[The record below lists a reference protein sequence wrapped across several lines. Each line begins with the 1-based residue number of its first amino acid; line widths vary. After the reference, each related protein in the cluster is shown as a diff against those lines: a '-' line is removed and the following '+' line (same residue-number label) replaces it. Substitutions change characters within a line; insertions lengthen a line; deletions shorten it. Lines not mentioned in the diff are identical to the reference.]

1 MIAHILILYLKL
13 DSYIPS
19 TLMGFMLV
27 PGIVGGLL
35 RKSLI
40 YKYNIEIEDKEE
52 YER

>member
-1 MIAHILILYLKL
+1 MIAHN
-13 DSYIPS
+13 SFYIW
-19 TLMGFMLV
+19 
-27 PGIVGGLL
+27 GGLL